1 MLSRV
6 FFLHCPSFSLYSFSV
21 PPFRMVNLE
30 VVPLICQ
37 NLASILSDF
46 TLFIS
51 SRLNSFSYSID
62 LKHPMYF
69 LLITFFTKKLMLHLF
84 LAFSLV
90 FRYLFFFEYT
100 LHYFICTLFY
110 MHALIFFFIS
120 PFFTC

>member
-21 PPFRMVNLE
+21 APFRMVNLE

-62 LKHPMYF
+62 LKHPM
-69 LLITFFTKKLMLHLF
+69 FFSAYYIL
-84 LAFSLV
+84 
-90 FRYLFFFEYT
+90 Y
-100 LHYFICTLFY
+100 
-110 MHALIFFFIS
+110 
-120 PFFTC
+120 